1 MAFRCCAVQ
10 WKPISRNWLP
20 LYYTTSECHEW
31 LYGAISRLM
40 IADFFDISAE
50 NRCLYVC
57 QFVTR
62 EPKLVRFIGS
72 FEKSRVR
79 EIGGEIKEL
88 AWVRQIQGNQS
99 LVRDTGRF
107 GKPRVREIGLPLYC
121 TTSECLDWL
130 YGAISRK
137 TDGNRFLWHF
147 CRESMLIC
155 LGIKDSKELMHK
167 KCSTSTLLT
176 RTDSCLK
183 SYLKLILT
191 KQVIRIAE
199 NTFVICQ

>member
-79 EIGGEIKEL
+79 EIGGKIVEL
-88 AWVRQIQGNQS
+88 EWSKSKGNK
-99 LVRDTGRF
+99 VWF
-107 GKPRVREIGLPLYC
+107 E
-121 TTSECLDWL
+121 
-130 YGAISRK
+130 ISRGS
-137 TDGNRFLWHF
+137 GNRGFEKSGFHCTARHLNALTDY
-147 CRESMLIC
+147 M
-155 LGIKDSKELMHK
+155 ELLVVRLMG
-167 KCSTSTLLT
+167 
-176 RTDSCLK
+176 TDFFDIS
-183 SYLKLILT
+183 
-191 KQVIRIAE
+191 AE
-199 NTFVICQ
+199 NRCLYV